1 MKVRDKRI
9 HPTRKNKDKLP
20 SQIVSH
26 DLPPREHI
34 PTGKTLFKP
43 EYVHIARV
51 LMEAGSKLTA
61 LSRAFMVDPKTIKS
75 WLHTYPE
82 FNEAVVEGQDYC
94 NTGLIEKALVS
105 RATGYDYN
113 EDTYEA
119 KPNPKSKTDDDR
131 YKMILSK
138 RVKKHV
144 APSERAIEYFLNN
157 RARFSP
163 DQDGNPRWAHTN
175 KLEVTGAGGKDLI
188 PDSISPEKLLAELI
202 MQQKKADEIV
212 EAELIE
218 AKQIGVAVSEDT
230 HDETPPT

>member
-1 MKVRDKRI
+1 
-9 HPTRKNKDKLP
+9 
-20 SQIVSH
+20 
-26 DLPPREHI
+26 
-34 PTGKTLFKP
+34 
-43 EYVHIARV
+43 
-51 LMEAGSKLTA
+51 MEAGSKLTE
-61 LSRAFMVDPKTIKS
+61 LSRAFMVDLKTIKS
-75 WLHTYPE
+75 CLHTYPE
-82 FNEAVVEGQDYC
+82 FNAAVVEGQDYC

-119 KPNPKSKTDDDR
+119 KPNPKSKTSKDR
-131 YKMILSK
+131 YTMVLSK

-144 APSERAIEYFLNN
+144 APSDRAIEYFLNN

-202 MQQKKADEIV
+202 MQQKKADEVV
-212 EAELIE
+212 EAELVE
-218 AKQIGVAVSEDT
+218 AKQIGVAVGEGT
-230 HDETPPT
+230 HDETLPT